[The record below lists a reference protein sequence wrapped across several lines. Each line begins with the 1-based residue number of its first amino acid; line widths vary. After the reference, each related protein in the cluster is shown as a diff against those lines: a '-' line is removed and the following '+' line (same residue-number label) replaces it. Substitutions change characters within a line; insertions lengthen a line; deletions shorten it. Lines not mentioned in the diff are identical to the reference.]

1 VSYTV
6 SVPSYN
12 LGNVYISM
20 HYRAM
25 SKYGQIIFCQEIA
38 CDTKHFVMLE
48 ITSVSILR
56 TVL

>member
-1 VSYTV
+1 
-6 SVPSYN
+6 
-12 LGNVYISM
+12 M

-56 TVL
+56 TVF